1 MVKPRQRAKE
11 FAKLGGQLK
20 ERHWLSLLLL
30 ARWEEVDGRVK
41 PGHDASGSGALENPQ
56 ALSELKP
63 HVRSKIDRYSV
74 VVASMVL
81 PIAGFI
87 PVISRF
93 KLWRAPLAVVIHVA
107 SASILGFSGRP
118 GDRGHDAQRSDAGN
132 QRFRYEMSRHR
143 SSSC

>member
-1 MVKPRQRAKE
+1 MAGSSQ
-11 FAKLGGQLK
+11 
-20 ERHWLSLLLL
+20 
-30 ARWEEVDGRVK
+30 VK

-74 VVASMVL
+74 AVPSMVL
-81 PIAGFI
+81 PIVRFK

-93 KLWRAPLAVVIHVA
+93 KLWRAPLAVVIHAA
-107 SASILGFSGRP
+107 SASILGFGGRH
-118 GDRGHDAQRSDAGN
+118 GYCGHDAQRSDAGN
-132 QRFRYEMSRHR
+132 QRFRYEMSSHR